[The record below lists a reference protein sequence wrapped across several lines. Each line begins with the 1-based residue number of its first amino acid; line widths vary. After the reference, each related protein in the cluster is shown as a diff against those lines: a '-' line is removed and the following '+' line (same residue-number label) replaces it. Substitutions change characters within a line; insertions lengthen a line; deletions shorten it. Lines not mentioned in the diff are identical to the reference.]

1 MLDISWRCVCIS
13 QGVLSWQLAHDP
25 VCAGPVTPVIKEEKS
40 FLYAESK
47 RARLER
53 EKEERKVRMEQV

>member
-1 MLDISWRCVCIS
+1 MAAVRKRPISAVLDDTEDDCDGEID
-13 QGVLSWQLAHDP
+13 DP
-25 VCAGPVTPVIKEEKS
+25 VPNKKPSNE

-53 EKEERKVRMEQV
+53 EKVGIFRKI